1 MMNIIVLNDKPAV
14 KIKAQLEWDNGKSI
28 LYNCEGD
35 KVWIPKKVS
44 QFNKEEGTLTI
55 EKWFYDKLVAEKK
68 L

>member
-1 MMNIIVLNDKPAV
+1 MSITLNDKPAV
-14 KIKAQLEWDNGKSI
+14 KITATDVWDNGKSV

-44 QFNKEEGTLTI
+44 HYMKEEKALII
-55 EKWFYDKLVAEKK
+55 EQWFYNKLVAEKK